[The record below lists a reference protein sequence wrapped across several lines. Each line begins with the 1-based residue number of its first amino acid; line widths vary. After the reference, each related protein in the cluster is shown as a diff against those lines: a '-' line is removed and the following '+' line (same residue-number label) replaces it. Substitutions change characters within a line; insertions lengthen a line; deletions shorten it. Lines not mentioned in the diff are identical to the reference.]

1 MSMRCW
7 WMFPLFIL
15 LATFACQDNR
25 NAHAVIHTS
34 LGDIRVRLYDDMPR
48 HRDFFLDCV
57 ASGTYDSLM
66 AGRIERDFVIQSSF
80 MQSVPPASDLPEPD
94 FRHPLLR
101 GALGINGGLF
111 FIVQGRPQ
119 TDASLDRWEKQSVT
133 KFSPELRA
141 LYKQKGGAPQLE
153 GRHSVFG
160 EVVEGLEVVD
170 RIAALPRDAADRPLQ
185 EVWMRVERER

>member
-1 MSMRCW
+1 MRFW
-7 WMFPLFIL
+7 PIVL
-15 LATFACQDNR
+15 LAAFLPALSCNR
-25 NAHAVIHTS
+25 NHNAHAVIHTS
-34 LGDIRVRLYDDMPR
+34 LGDIRVRLYDDMPE

-57 ASGTYDSLM
+57 ASGTYDSLL

-80 MQSVPPASDLPEPD
+80 SQPEAAEPDLPEPD

-101 GALGINGGLF
+101 GALGANGSLF

-119 TDASLDRWEKQSVT
+119 TDASLDRWEKQTNRKIPVEWRT
-133 KFSPELRA
+133 

-160 EVVEGLEVVD
+160 EVVDGLEVVD

-185 EVWMRVERER
+185 NVWMRVER